1 MNATR
6 LIGAVILAVGIV
18 LLIFAYN
25 ASEAPVDQITNAL
38 TGRYSDRT
46 MWYLILGV
54 IGVVAGGILSLRSDR

>member
-25 ASEAPVDQITNAL
+25 ASEAPVDQIANAL